1 MIVESSSGDRFTLG
15 EAFNRGGEA
24 QIWSLRN
31 ETHWVAKLYHQTT
44 PHQEAKVATMI
55 AAPPKQLTGHP
66 TVAWPLQMLYQ
77 QRRFVGYLMP
87 RVVEGRPLF
96 HYYNGLRRAQLPERY
111 PWPYFLHRTAQ
122 NLAAAVD
129 LVHTHYH
136 IIGDLNESNVLVNP
150 EALVT
155 LVDTDS
161 FQVRAANPVAL
172 PQLTMGQRKPIQTTA
187 LLYRS
192 TVGKAEFTP
201 PELQGIDFKS
211 VDRSAE
217 HDNFALGVLIFYL
230 LMDGFHPFAGVLAT
244 PSSVGRVDL
253 YAMRQGLFP
262 YQFNRQ
268 IQPPPGAPTFGWL
281 TPALQEAFRRCFVTG
296 HGNPQLRPAA
306 HEWRQLLEEAENKL
320 TRCDGQTKHVYAGH
334 LPACPYCALVAQ
346 PRVAAKARR
355 PVTPKRAALP
365 PRPRQ
370 PLVTN
375 PTTMGPMT
383 TLLHASTLH
392 WPQSPDEWQQLLQ
405 QWGKQ
410 SQTAATVAWRWSN
423 QQAQHH
429 WATLRQQQQTV
440 QHTLALLPERLQQ
453 MGRTARHFAPLWQQ
467 WVGANLGAMIVT
479 ALLVGVSSWQQAWL
493 ATLPLFTPQLHLIG
507 LGVVGGLLLG
517 GAQAWVLRGQL
528 LQWSYLRALWVLL
541 SGIAGLLG
549 GAAAFALIGDQWQQG
564 AHWLAMPL
572 TTTLLGAIF
581 GTAAG
586 FLQAQLLR
594 QQLQLAGDGR
604 LWTLVN
610 GVGWALASQGA
621 LWGATWQRTQAI
633 DARLGPM
640 AGLVG
645 AQLVSGAITGV
656 TLVWMLQGPRRL
668 FLWQQILLKF
678 LSLHTLGGRLRRQS
692 LAWGRTALLL
702 VAVVVTLS
710 WWQVRGGE
718 VAAWQAL
725 LAEWSTH
732 VGWP

>member
-31 ETHWVAKLYHQTT
+31 ETHWVAKLYHQPT

-161 FQVRAANPVAL
+161 FQVRAANQVAL
-172 PQLTMGQRKPIQTTA
+172 PQLTMGQRKPMQTTA

-201 PELQGIDFKS
+201 PELQGVDFKS

-230 LMDGFHPFAGVLAT
+230 LMDGFHPFAGVLTT
-244 PSSVGRVDL
+244 PASVGRVDL

-268 IQPPPGAPTFGWL
+268 IHPPPGAPTFGWL
-281 TPALQEAFRRCFVTG
+281 TPTLQEAFRRCFVTG
-296 HGNPQLRPAA
+296 HSNPQLRPAA

-320 TRCDGQTKHVYAGH
+320 TCCDGQTKHVYADH
-334 LPACPYCALVAQ
+334 LPACPYCALAAQ
-346 PRVAAKARR
+346 PRVAAKARQ
-355 PVTPKRAALP
+355 PVTRKRSALS
-365 PRPRQ
+365 PRPRP
-370 PLVTN
+370 PLVAN
-375 PTTMGPMT
+375 PTTGSMT
-383 TLLHASTLH
+383 TLLHGSALH
-392 WPQSPDEWQQLLQ
+392 LPQNAAEWQQLLQ
-405 QWGKQ
+405 QWGQQ
-410 SQTAATVAWRWSN
+410 SQAAATVAWHWSN
-423 QQAQHH
+423 QHAHQQ
-429 WATLRQQQQTV
+429 WVTIRQQQQTL
-440 QHTLALLPERLQQ
+440 QQTLPLLPERLQQ
-453 MGRTARHFAPLWQQ
+453 MGRTAQRFAPLWQQ
-467 WVGANLGAMIVT
+467 WVAGNLLAMIVT
-479 ALLVGVSSWQQAWL
+479 ALLVGVSSWQQRWL
-493 ATLPLFTPQLHLIG
+493 ATLPIFTPQLHLIS
-507 LGVVGGLLLG
+507 LGVLGGLLLG
-517 GAQAWVLRGQL
+517 GAQAWVLRTQL
-528 LQWSYLRALWVLL
+528 LPWSYLRALWVLMT
-541 SGIAGLLG
+541 GIAGLLG

-564 AHWLAMPL
+564 NLWLAAPL

-581 GTAAG
+581 GTAAS

-610 GVGWALASQGA
+610 GVCWALASQGA
-621 LWGATWQRTQAI
+621 LWGVAWQGAQAI
-633 DARLGPM
+633 DARLGPL

-645 AQLVSGAITGV
+645 GLLVSGAITGAA
-656 TLVWMLQGPRRL
+656 LVWMLQGPRRL

-678 LSLHTLGGRLRRQS
+678 LSWHTLGRRLRRQS
-692 LAWGRTALLL
+692 LAWGRAALFL

-718 VAAWQAL
+718 VTAWQAL